1 VHLGLEARI
10 SFAQIASVFLGF
22 VFIDAG
28 YQAWL
33 AQPAAH
39 PFLALVSIASYVLG
53 FAALALSVRSRRYLD
68 EAVAFGFILAFV
80 FQTAVHIAA
89 QPVWDQY
96 GTDALAFNHYSAQL
110 LVHGRDPYASSME
123 PAYREFSVPAPVY
136 TPTVNGGLVLS
147 QSYPAL
153 SFLIYVPFVL
163 LHLRSMLFVEL
174 GTALLAMLTLLF
186 LAGQGRRAIAMLVF
200 FIGTE
205 YLDFAAG
212 SVTDVIW
219 LPFMIVVAAF
229 WESDSIAAPI
239 ALGLACAIKQ
249 DPWFVVP
256 FALVHWARMR
266 GFALRNI
273 GAAAAAFLLP
283 NLPFIV
289 WHPEAWLKGV
299 LFPMISGAI
308 PDGSGIVQLVT
319 ANVLPFPIAWLSWI
333 WPAVLLAG
341 IAVYAMR
348 YRSVRWMPF
357 VWPAVVLFFSPRS
370 LQNYFSYWPIVTM
383 TYLLAAQG
391 TATERAEDKSAFM
404 GRPAIAFAVLS
415 AGVVAAVVFATTAF
429 FKPFYGLRILG
440 VGFDPLTDYARSVT
454 LHVGPRAAGLVA
466 AQFAV
471 DSPENGTVFWRVGR
485 TIRRG
490 PSGADIELVAPSL
503 ADEIPVSSIDGVQV
517 AEYDTLGHVV
527 AYTSSWTPERGATA
541 SLSNLHMI
549 CASSK
554 FAFLPNSA
562 PLSWSYPADD
572 VLSGELTCRPNGTLD
587 GILTFRVPKA
597 QGNSWNIAAVS
608 QLVYPGHGAFSFWVK
623 PGEDSTASA
632 LPTHLF
638 GVSIIDGFNQQFYVI
653 TNSTIRKAEFLVNG
667 KFRYYIVPGRLGAW
681 DRVTVTSGDLP
692 GFYVAPYGTVQVMVM
707 DAIHSRDQE
716 RETYDEFG
724 GFGRC
729 PGRCV
734 AGVSVAAK

>member
-1 VHLGLEARI
+1 MGLEARV
-10 SFAQIASVFLGF
+10 SFAQIGAVFLGF

-39 PFLALVSIASYVLG
+39 PFLALVSIASYLLG
-53 FAALALSVRSRRYLD
+53 FAALALSARPRRYLD
-68 EAVAFGFILAFV
+68 ETIAFGFILAFV

-110 LVHGRDPYASSME
+110 LVHGQDPYTSSME

-174 GTALLAMLTLLF
+174 GIAALSMLVLLF

-212 SVTDVIW
+212 AVTDIVW
-219 LPFMIVVAAF
+219 LPFMIVAAAF
-229 WESDSIAAPI
+229 WDSETIVAPI
-239 ALGLACAIKQ
+239 ALGLACAVKQ

-256 FALVHWARMR
+256 FALVHWVRTGSSR
-266 GFALRNI
+266 LRNM

-283 NLPFIV
+283 NLPFII
-289 WHPEAWLKGV
+289 WHPAAWLKGV

-308 PDGSGIVQLVT
+308 PDGSGIVQLIT
-319 ANVLPFPIAWLSWI
+319 ANVLPFPVAWLSWI
-333 WPAVLLAG
+333 WPTVLLVG
-341 IAVYAMR
+341 VVIYALR
-348 YRSVRWMPF
+348 YRFVRWMPF

-383 TYLLAAQG
+383 TYLLAARG
-391 TATERAEDKSAFM
+391 TAAERAEDNRTFM
-404 GRPAIAFAVLS
+404 GRPAMTFAVLS
-415 AGVVAAVVFATTAF
+415 AGVLAAVIFATAAF
-429 FKPFYGLRILG
+429 FRPLYGLRI
-440 VGFDPLTDYARSVT
+440 VSVSFDPLTDYARSVT
-454 LHVGPRAAGLVA
+454 LHVGPRAAQIVA
-466 AQFAV
+466 SQFAI
-471 DSPENGTVFWRVGR
+471 DSPENGTVFWKTKR
-485 TIRRG
+485 TVHRG
-490 PSGADIELVAPSL
+490 SSGADVTLVAPSL
-503 ADEIPVSSIDGVQV
+503 ADEVPVSATDGVQV
-517 AEYDTLGHVV
+517 AEYDSVGKVIG
-527 AYTSSWTPERGATA
+527 YTSSWTPERDVIAL
-541 SLSNLHMI
+541 LSNLHMV
-549 CASSK
+549 CATSK

-572 VLSGELTCRPNGTLD
+572 VLSGELTCRSNGSRD
-587 GILTFRVPKA
+587 GILTFRVPKT
-597 QGNSWNIAAVS
+597 QGDSWNIAAVS
-608 QLVYPGHGAFSFWVK
+608 QLAYPGEAAFSFWAK
-623 PGEDSTASA
+623 PHEDSSA
-632 LPTHLF
+632 NTLPTHLF
-638 GVSIIDGFNQQFYVI
+638 GVSLIDDFNQQFYVV
-653 TNSTIRKAEFLVNG
+653 TNSKIRSPELLVNG
-667 KFRYYIVPGRLGAW
+667 KFRYYVVPGKLGAW
-681 DRVTVTSGDLP
+681 NHVMVRPGDLA
-692 GFYVAPYGTVQVMVM
+692 GFYVAPYGTVQVMIM
-707 DAIHSRDQE
+707 DAIHSRDSE
-716 RETYDEFG
+716 RETFDEFG

-729 PGRCV
+729 PGRC
-734 AGVSVAAK
+734 AGGLSVAAK